1 MTFNETKR
9 FIVDAA
15 KSQAAMNA
23 HNTVFDANRLIG
35 RNFSDPGVQSD
46 KHTPIPNKATP
57 PPPPPHCPTGPIF
70 NRGGPIGINL
80 FRIRKVPSITSVR
93 GDESHES

>member
-9 FIVDAA
+9 LIVDAA

-23 HNTVFDANRLIG
+23 HNTVFEAKRLIG
-35 RNFSDPGVQSD
+35 RKFSDPGVQSD

-57 PPPPPHCPTGPIF
+57 PPTTTLSQRTHLQSWWSYRNQSLPDP
-70 NRGGPIGINL
+70 
-80 FRIRKVPSITSVR
+80 
-93 GDESHES
+93 ESP